1 VKWLKITFLVGLCL
15 ASAGA
20 LFVVSILF
28 NASEDA
34 KKALNGLESKIQAF
48 NSRPTRIYSADGKL
62 LYEVQPEYRER
73 IALSE
78 VPEHV
83 RNAILAAEDHRFY
96 QHEGVDYVGLGRAVV
111 TNFRDRRSTQGG
123 STITMQLAK
132 RLYSASEKSIQRK
145 VQDIAIAIEMERQ
158 KSKDE
163 ILEMYLNQVYF
174 GERAYGIAAAADI
187 YFGKKVSDLTIS
199 EAAMLARCVQRPSQ
213 VNPVRNP
220 QLAEDNRKV
229 VLQKMREENMIS
241 ERDYRDALAS
251 KPKVRKAGSYGS
263 ARIYRAPYFVTSILA
278 QLDDLPLKEGGYEI
292 FTTLDSQ
299 LQKVAEA
306 EVRDI
311 VAKNRW
317 RNVRNAAFVLMDRD
331 GRILAYVGGADFDRN
346 KVDVVSRGLG
356 KQPGSSFK
364 PIVYATALN
373 KGKLSEYDSVSN
385 AKVRIKTG
393 PGTYYEPKNS
403 GGGSGGSMSLQRAFS
418 ASVNLPAVNTL
429 LSLGET
435 DQTGQVYKTGAKV
448 VVETAVKD
456 FGFKSSLAP
465 YASLALGSSNVKL
478 VEMAEAY
485 SVFMLRGRRAVPFTM
500 TRVVGP
506 DGELVPRTMGRQIV
520 STGIKPEVCDVIDR
534 LMRLV
539 VTGGTGRAASGVPEA
554 RGKTGTTN
562 SNVDAWFCGYSQ
574 GLIGIAW
581 IGNEVEIRPG
591 VWVPRP
597 MSSAVYGGTV
607 TVEMWAAI
615 MKEAFGRFGVQLGDV
630 ARPAPPPEE
639 KPEEN
644 VPNLRPDEDIPEED
658 VPPVVPEDPAS
669 GGTKPPTVPPD
680 DPLKGPTEPTT
691 PVNPPTTPKP
701 NQEDAEVDVE
711 ICADSGAVATPYCNE
726 TITKRFKASARP
738 KQRCPIHKANGDGG
752 RR

>member
-1 VKWLKITFLVGLCL
+1 MKWLKITFLFGLCL

-73 IALSE
+73 ISLTE

-229 VLQKMREENMIS
+229 VLEKMRVENMIS
-241 ERDYRDALAS
+241 ERDYREALAS
-251 KPKVRKAGSYGS
+251 KPKIRKAGTYGS

-299 LQKVAEA
+299 LQKIAEA
-306 EVRDI
+306 EVRSI
-311 VAKNRW
+311 VEKNRW
-317 RNVRNAAFVLMDRD
+317 RSVRNAAFVLMDRD

-435 DQTGQVYKTGAKV
+435 DQTGQTYKSGARV
-448 VVETAVKD
+448 VVDTAVKE
-456 FGFKSSLAP
+456 FGFRSSLAP

-478 VEMAEAY
+478 IEMAEAY
-485 SVFMLRGRRAVPFTM
+485 SVFMLRGQRAVPFTM

-506 DGELVPRTMGRQIV
+506 DGDLVPRTMGRQIL

-539 VTGGTGRAASGVPEA
+539 VTGGTGRAASIVPDA

-574 GLIGIAW
+574 GLIGIGW

-615 MKEAFGRFGVQLGDV
+615 MKEAVGRFGVQLGDI
-630 ARPAPPPEE
+630 ARPKPRVEE

-644 VPNLRPDEDIPEED
+644 VPNLRPDEEIPDLE
-658 VPPVVPEDPAS
+658 VPAVVPNDPDT
-669 GGTKPPTVPPD
+669 GPGTKPQNPPVE
-680 DPLKGPTEPTT
+680 DPLKAPTEPTT
-691 PVNPPTTPKP
+691 VPTNPPKP
-701 NQEDAEVDVE
+701 TSEDADVDIEV
-711 ICADSGAVATPYCNE
+711 CADSGAVATPYCNE
-726 TITKRFKASARP
+726 TITKRFKANARP
-738 KQRCPIHKANGDGG
+738 RQRCPIHKGNGDGG
-752 RR
+752 KR